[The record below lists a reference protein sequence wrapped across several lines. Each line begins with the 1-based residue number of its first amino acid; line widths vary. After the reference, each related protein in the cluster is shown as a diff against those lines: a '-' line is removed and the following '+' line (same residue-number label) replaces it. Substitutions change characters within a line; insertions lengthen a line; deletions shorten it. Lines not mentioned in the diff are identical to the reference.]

1 MRRKFTILLL
11 TMLLLGPRAHAEV
24 VVIVRRE
31 AHSSGKYVRV
41 CDIAR
46 VDGPGDIVR
55 EVAMTILGPAPMRGE
70 THEFSRWDIESRLYE
85 MGVADGV
92 TFSGN
97 DVVRVFGDGAAAA
110 SGSYG
115 SNSQQ
120 ALLPTPERSGMARG
134 NGVASDPTRAVRGP
148 ELTFKQQKPA
158 GYDPQNRAETSLRRD
173 LLAPEAQTRVGQ
185 VVSAYIADQYRAGK
199 RSDIEVESKVLA
211 TDADIPYSAFEIK
224 VDEAIEA
231 RIPGKAL
238 MRLSVRDTS
247 SSEPRKVTVSA
258 DAQVYGLSLVA
269 ARPVAKG
276 DMLEKRDVA
285 VSRVKMESGK
295 MYLPPAPSKAA
306 GLEVQR
312 AFRPGEVIHPQDA
325 VLGDAV
331 KRGNV
336 VVVKNTGKGWEV
348 MSKGKALGSG
358 GVDDLITVQDHST
371 KTNFTARITGP
382 GMVTV
387 VLKKDPNKW

>member
-1 MRRKFTILLL
+1 MGRKLTILLL
-11 TMLLLGPRAHAEV
+11 TMLLLGPVAHAEV
-24 VVIVRRE
+24 VVIIRRE

-46 VDGPGDIVR
+46 VDGPGDTAR
-55 EVAMTILGPAPMRGE
+55 EVALTILGPSPMRGE

-85 MGVADGV
+85 MGVVAAV

-97 DVVRVFGDGAAAA
+97 DVVRVFGDGTA
-110 SGSYG
+110 SSAGSYTP
-115 SNSQQ
+115 NSQQ
-120 ALLPTPERSGMARG
+120 QLLPTPERSGLARG
-134 NGVASDPTRAVRGP
+134 NSVASDPSRAVRSP
-148 ELTFKQQKPA
+148 ELTFRQQQPTT
-158 GYDPQNRAETSLRRD
+158 YDPQNRAETALRRD
-173 LLAPEAQTRVGQ
+173 LLALEASTRVGQ
-185 VVSAYIADQYRAGK
+185 VISAYIGDQYRAGK
-199 RSDIEVESKVLA
+199 RPDIEVESKVLA

-238 MRLSVRDTS
+238 MRLSVKDTA

-258 DAQVYGLSLVA
+258 DAQVFGLSLVA

-285 VSRVKMESGK
+285 VKRVKMESGK
-295 MYLPPAPSKAA
+295 MYLPPSPSKAA

-325 VLGDAV
+325 VVGDAV

-348 MSKGKALGSG
+348 MSKGKAMGSG
-358 GVDDLITVQDHST
+358 GVDDLITVQDYST

-382 GMVTV
+382 GTVTV
-387 VLKKDPNKW
+387 VLKKAPNKW